1 MTQVE
6 AIKAEIEYL
15 EGKPWAEEE
24 LARLYLELEK
34 TAELEETPPTK
45 AETHPSSKEP
55 RNYTKSAELERE
67 RIRAGLA
74 KMRQTAKVESM
85 RSETEEENGKT

>member
-6 AIKAEIEYL
+6 AIKAQIEYL
-15 EGKPWAEEE
+15 KDKPWAEEE

-34 TAELEETPPTK
+34 AMELEEALSTK
-45 AETHPSSKEP
+45 AEVHSTPESKLLP
-55 RNYTKSAELERE
+55 RNYTKSVELQRE

-74 KMRQTAKVESM
+74 TGGLYPCQED
-85 RSETEEENGKT
+85 ENGKT

>member
-6 AIKAEIEYL
+6 AIKAQIEYL
-15 EGKPWAEEE
+15 KDKPWAEEE

-34 TAELEETPPTK
+34 AMELEEALSTK
-45 AETHPSSKEP
+45 AEVHSTPESKLPP

-74 KMRQTAKVESM
+74 KMRQKTK
-85 RSETEEENGKT
+85 TEEENGKT